1 MMPLMS
7 HRTFSLRSVA
17 FCAVL
22 LTVLPALSEQ
32 KPKKDNLQKPL
43 AGPRATALR
52 VTWLYIAPDQGSQK
66 VDRVQTGREMVIAEK
81 SGPWIRVY
89 ANTDVREVSE
99 KDAPLIGAPQD
110 TPPPISGWMEA
121 RGIVV
126 ETTPNGDQVL
136 MGEAANEEA
145 LASDPRGPAHAAQTA
160 RLLYRRLAEMF
171 PDSSLAPEA
180 AWRAADI
187 LWQIQKA
194 DVSTRPSAREK
205 EAYMRE
211 QLDDEEMKKILKFH
225 PGTRQAAMAAYALLD
240 NKLCGDWQGQ
250 TKCPEKESDYYEK
263 YAAEYPDGPRTA
275 QALYQAV
282 YRQAVLVDMF
292 HADENDKKAESAKGH
307 AHDLSARMKDKFAQ
321 SDYTERALA
330 ITFKLDQGIPVY
342 GIDRQ

>member
-1 MMPLMS
+1 MIC
-7 HRTFSLRSVA
+7 RVFSLRSVA
-17 FCAVL
+17 FCAL
-22 LTVLPALSEQ
+22 LLSVLPALGEQ

-66 VDRVQTGREMVIAEK
+66 VDRVQPGREMVIAEK

-89 ANTDVREVSE
+89 ANTDVQEVSE

-110 TPPPISGWMEA
+110 APPPISGWMEA
-121 RGIVV
+121 RGVV
-126 ETTPNGDQVL
+126 IETTPNGDQVL

-145 LASDPRGPAHAAQTA
+145 LANDPRGPAHAAQTA
-160 RLLYRRLAEMF
+160 RLLYRRLAEMY
-171 PDSSLAPEA
+171 PDSPLAPEA

-194 DVSTRPSAREK
+194 DVSTRPSSREK

-211 QLDDEEMKKILKFH
+211 QMDEDEMKKILKFY
-225 PGTRQAAMAAYALLD
+225 PRTRQAALAAYELID

-250 TKCPEKESDYYEK
+250 SKCPEKESDYYEK

-292 HADENDKKAESAKGH
+292 NADENDKKAESAKAH
-307 AHDLSARMKDKFAQ
+307 VHDLAARMRTN
-321 SDYTERALA
+321 SRSRTIRH
-330 ITFKLDQGIPVY
+330 G
-342 GIDRQ
+342 R

>member
-1 MMPLMS
+1 MIC
-7 HRTFSLRSVA
+7 RVFSLRSIV
-17 FCAVL
+17 FCAL
-22 LTVLPALSEQ
+22 LLSVLPALGEQ

-43 AGPRATALR
+43 AGPRATTLR

-66 VDRVQTGREMVIAEK
+66 VDRVQTGREMVVAEK

-89 ANTDVREVSE
+89 ANTDVQEVSE

-121 RGIVV
+121 RGVVV
-126 ETTPNGDQVL
+126 ETTGNGDQVL

-160 RLLYRRLAEMF
+160 RLLYRRVAEMF
-171 PDSSLAPEA
+171 PDSPFAPEA

-205 EAYMRE
+205 DAYMRE
-211 QLDDEEMKKILKFH
+211 QLDEDEMKKILKFH

-250 TKCPEKESDYYEK
+250 AKCPEKESDYYEK
-263 YAAEYPDGPRTA
+263 YAGEYPDGPRTA

-292 HADENDKKAESAKGH
+292 HADENDKKADNAKAH
-307 AHDLSARMKDKFAQ
+307 VHDLAARMKDKFAQ
-321 SDYTERALA
+321 SDYTARAQA
-330 ITFKLDQGIPVY
+330 IAFKIDQGVPVY

>member
-1 MMPLMS
+1 MMPVMNY
-7 HRTFSLRSVA
+7 RTFSLRSVA
-17 FCAVL
+17 FCVL
-22 LTVLPALSEQ
+22 LLGVLPALGEQ

-43 AGPRATALR
+43 AGPRATTLR

-66 VDRVQTGREMVIAEK
+66 VDRVQTGREMVVAEK

-89 ANTDVREVSE
+89 ANTDIQEVSE

-121 RGIVV
+121 RGVV
-126 ETTPNGDQVL
+126 IETTANGDQVL

-160 RLLYRRLAEMF
+160 RLLYRRLADMY
-171 PDSSLAPEA
+171 PDSPLAPEA

-194 DVSTRPSAREK
+194 DISTRPSSREK

-211 QLDDEEMKKILKFH
+211 QLDEDEMKKILKFH

-250 TKCPEKESDYYEK
+250 AKCPEKESDYYEK

-292 HADENDKKAESAKGH
+292 NADENEKKAENAKAH
-307 AHDLSARMKDKFAQ
+307 VHDLAARMKDKFAQ
-321 SDYTERALA
+321 SDYTARALA
-330 ITFKLDQGIPVY
+330 IAFKIDQGIPVY

>member
-1 MMPLMS
+1 
-7 HRTFSLRSVA
+7 
-17 FCAVL
+17 
-22 LTVLPALSEQ
+22 
-32 KPKKDNLQKPL
+32 
-43 AGPRATALR
+43 
-52 VTWLYIAPDQGSQK
+52 
-66 VDRVQTGREMVIAEK
+66 MVIAEK

-89 ANTDVREVSE
+89 ANTDVQEVSE

-171 PDSSLAPEA
+171 PDSPLAPEA

-211 QLDDEEMKKILKFH
+211 QLDDDEMKKILKFH

-292 HADENDKKAESAKGH
+292 NADENDKKAESAKGH
-307 AHDLSARMKDKFAQ
+307 AHDLAARMKDKFAQ